1 MGDVTQILSQIEAGH
16 GQAAGHLLPL
26 VYDELRRLAAAK
38 MAGESP
44 NQTLQAT
51 GLVHEAYLRLVD
63 HSHPDAWRNR
73 VHFFC
78 AAAEA
83 MRRILVE
90 RARSRA
96 TAKRGAAIFHEPLDA
111 SNLALPDLAQE
122 VLDIHNVLDDLAAV
136 DQVSADLVKLRYFT
150 GLTMRE
156 AAEAL
161 CISERRAYHVWAYA
175 RSWLRRQLAAG

>member
-63 HSHPDAWRNR
+63 HSHPDS
-73 VHFFC
+73 
-78 AAAEA
+78 
-83 MRRILVE
+83 VE
-90 RARSRA
+90 KSRPFLLC
-96 TAKRGAAIFHEPLDA
+96 RGGSDA
-111 SNLALPDLAQE
+111 PDLGGTGTKSSISKAGGR
-122 VLDIHNVLDDLAAV
+122 DLP
-136 DQVSADLVKLRYFT
+136 
-150 GLTMRE
+150 
-156 AAEAL
+156 
-161 CISERRAYHVWAYA
+161 
-175 RSWLRRQLAAG
+175 